1 MYMQMGI
8 GGEGTTRRAQR
19 AEDVLAMQRAARKDG
34 TRSLLRWLADRTGTW
49 VRLIDAVGTALPP
62 VPADALDSQAAEL
75 IRRGLRELASRSL
88 RSVSLDGENHAVLLF
103 PLDGPRR
110 VRTPV
115 LTAVTPRPVPAH
127 LPTLLAD
134 AASTLGLYWQAEH
147 TERLRQRL
155 ERAEAHN
162 REAVLHLLM
171 NGHLTAAHQ
180 VAGALHPSL
189 PSVIRFYV
197 VECPPRVRG
206 DLAARCTEVAEGA
219 WIVPCPVYAD
229 HVLVIAPA
237 APAAPAGVPALEET
251 FAALTDDCLV
261 GVSGDLPLCDT
272 ATGYAQ
278 AFHALAAARGQSVR
292 YARFTSRPDLALAIG
307 PAAATWAKEVL
318 APLRAYSAKRSQ
330 DPDSE
335 ELVATAASWLAFS
348 SQATAHLKIHR
359 NTLSARLK
367 HIGELLNLD
376 LDRLADQSL
385 LALAVR
391 ADTVP
396 SDNRDSGIV
405 HSLDELLTRPAA
417 VAWARQQLGPI
428 RARPS
433 SDELNRTLTTYMCND
448 GRLGPTAAA
457 LALSA
462 TATRKRLARV
472 EALLERSLLRSPSA
486 RYDLWLARRAVTLA
500 EGV

>member
-19 AEDVLAMQRAARKDG
+19 AEDVLAMQRAARKAG
-34 TRSLLRWLADRTGTW
+34 TRSLMRWLADRTGTW
-49 VRLIDAVGTALPP
+49 VRLIDTVGTALPP
-62 VPADALDSQAAEL
+62 LPADALDSEAAEL
-75 IRRGLRELASRSL
+75 IHRGLREVASRSL
-88 RSVSLDGENHAVLLF
+88 RSVALDGENHAVLLF

-110 VRTPV
+110 VRRPV

-127 LPTLLAD
+127 LPALLAD

-155 ERAEAHN
+155 ERAEARN

-180 VAGALHPSL
+180 VAGALHPPL

-206 DLAARCTEVAEGA
+206 DLATHCTEVAESA
-219 WIVPCPVYAD
+219 WIVPCPVYAN

-237 APAAPAGVPALEET
+237 AAPALEEA

-278 AFHALAAARGQSVR
+278 AFHALATARNQSVR
-292 YARFTSRPDLALAIG
+292 HARFASRPDLALAIG
-307 PAAATWAKEVL
+307 PAAATWAKGVL

-330 DPDSE
+330 DPDSG

-348 SQATAHLKIHR
+348 SRATAHLKIHR

-391 ADTVP
+391 ADTLP
-396 SDNRDSGIV
+396 CDSRDTGPV

-417 VAWARQQLGPI
+417 VAWARQQLDPI

-433 SDELNRTLTTYMCND
+433 SDELNRTLNTYMCND

-457 LALSA
+457 LALST
-462 TATRKRLARV
+462 TATRKRLARI
-472 EALLERSLLRSPSA
+472 ETLLERSLLRSPSV

-500 EGV
+500 EGA